1 MSNLIEYAKSANHC
15 QRNWS
20 DRHIEEHIVEELI
33 GVAVNMPTK
42 QNEEFYGL
50 LVSTDSKFNHTT
62 YLHSYSSLHKNI
74 DKIPFERRHLTNHNT
89 QLRAP
94 LQFHYL
100 IEYGKK
106 FQYNTLEQNGFIS
119 IGVSAGA
126 VALAAN
132 QLGLKTGFCCC
143 LDIVPMMEIINAD
156 FNTNYNSILVSLGIG
171 YPNERLEHNVGIRPD
186 TNKKFKKETFVKD
199 IKVFRK

>member
-1 MSNLIEYAKSANHC
+1 MSNLIEYAKGANHC
-15 QRNWS
+15 QRNWADIS
-20 DRHIEEHIVEELI
+20 VDDHVVDELI
-33 GVAVNMPTK
+33 GVATNMPTK

-50 LVSTDSKFNHTT
+50 LVSTDPKFNHTT
-62 YLHSYSSLHKNI
+62 YLHSYSTSHEHI
-74 DKIPFERRHLTNHNT
+74 DKIPFEKRHLTNHNT

-106 FQYNTLEQNGFIS
+106 FQYNTLERNGFIS
-119 IGVSAGA
+119 IGISAGA

-143 LDIVPMMEIINAD
+143 LDGVPLMEIINKE
-156 FNTNYNSILVSLGIG
+156 FNTAYNAILLSVGIG
-171 YPNERLEHNVGIRPD
+171 YPNKSLAHNVGIRPD
-186 TNKKFKKETFVKD
+186 TNRKFKKETFVKD